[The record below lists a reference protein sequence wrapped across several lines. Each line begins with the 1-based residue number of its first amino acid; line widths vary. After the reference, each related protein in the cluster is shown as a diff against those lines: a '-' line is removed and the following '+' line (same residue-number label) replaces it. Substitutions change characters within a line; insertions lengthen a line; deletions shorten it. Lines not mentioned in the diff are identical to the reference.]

1 MPPAGAWY
9 AGPAR
14 GADQVSTYAGKGA
27 FVLRLRHGDSPMAT
41 PQTQIPKALEEA
53 LAKLRHDPSHPVR
66 AHLDELDVELRAVP
80 PSRRRGT
87 GLGTRMAALG
97 PWQGESTEE
106 IIRILREGRA
116 SGGSAE
122 PPEGL

>member
-1 MPPAGAWY
+1 M
-9 AGPAR
+9 
-14 GADQVSTYAGKGA
+14 S
-27 FVLRLRHGDSPMAT
+27 T

-53 LAKLRHDPSHPVR
+53 LAQLRRDPSRPVR
-66 AHLDELDVELRAVP
+66 AHLGELDVELRAVP
-80 PSRRRGT
+80 PAQRRGP

-106 IIRILREGRA
+106 IIRILREGREA
-116 SGGSAE
+116 GGSAE